1 LELARFASVTKGR
14 KHFERKLIKQPAAI
28 LYNVVSDVRRYNEF
42 VPWCKRSQVL
52 QTASNGMTAELE
64 VGFNIFT
71 EHYISNVTV
80 DEPNQVNAVS
90 TDTILFEYLKT
101 EWKFTPASD
110 PSSTWVTFQVDFQFK
125 SSLYNEVAKLFMT
138 EVVGQMV
145 QAFENRCKVV
155 TAERARANS
164 KRPAS

>member
-1 LELARFASVTKGR
+1 LELVRFASVAKGR
-14 KHFERKLIKQPAAI
+14 KHFERKLIKQPVAI
-28 LYNVVSDVRRYNEF
+28 LYNVVADVRRYNEF
-42 VPWCKRSQVL
+42 VPWCKKSQVL
-52 QTASNGMTAELE
+52 HTAGNGMTAELE

-71 EHYISNVTV
+71 ERYISKVTV

-90 TDTILFEYLKT
+90 TDTLLFEYLKT

-110 PSSTWVTFQVDFQFK
+110 PSCTWVTFQVDFQFK

-145 QAFENRCKVV
+145 KAFENRCQAV
-155 TAERARANS
+155 TAERNRNKLPS
-164 KRPAS
+164 